1 MTIDKTNDH
10 LAEVVWVP
18 TTGEEPVS
26 DEATAGTEDK
36 ILLEKWNKSF
46 GKIVQDPYCYC
57 KLIAYSYTLKITTGA
72 RFCFTSSYS

>member
-1 MTIDKTNDH
+1 MTNDKTNHH

-36 ILLEKWNKSF
+36 VLLEKWKSEKF
-46 GKIVQDPYCYC
+46 GKKSPIVQDPYCYC
-57 KLIAYSYTLKITTGA
+57 KLTAYSYYKIP
-72 RFCFTSSYS
+72 

>member
-1 MTIDKTNDH
+1 MVIMTNDKIDNH

-36 ILLEKWNKSF
+36 ILLEKWQNRTA
-46 GKIVQDPYCYC
+46 P
-57 KLIAYSYTLKITTGA
+57 LLLL
-72 RFCFTSSYS
+72 

>member
-1 MTIDKTNDH
+1 MTNDKINHH

-36 ILLEKWNKSF
+36 VLLEKWKSEIDHSEK
-46 GKIVQDPYCYC
+46 KIPNR
-57 KLIAYSYTLKITTGA
+57 TGPLLLL
-72 RFCFTSSYS
+72 

>member
-1 MTIDKTNDH
+1 MVIMTNDKIGNH

-36 ILLEKWNKSF
+36 VLLEKW
-46 GKIVQDPYCYC
+46 KIKMDHLAKNPQ
-57 KLIAYSYTLKITTGA
+57 SYKTFSATVSIFFL
-72 RFCFTSSYS
+72 

>member
-36 ILLEKWNKSF
+36 VFLEKW
-46 GKIVQDPYCYC
+46 KIKMDHLAKNPQ
-57 KLIAYSYTLKITTGA
+57 SYKTFSATVSIFFL
-72 RFCFTSSYS
+72 

>member
-1 MTIDKTNDH
+1 MVIMTNDKIDNH

-36 ILLEKWNKSF
+36 VFLEK
-46 GKIVQDPYCYC
+46 
-57 KLIAYSYTLKITTGA
+57 
-72 RFCFTSSYS
+72 

>member
-1 MTIDKTNDH
+1 MTNDKIDNH

-36 ILLEKWNKSF
+36 VLLEKWKNEKF
-46 GKIVQDPYCYC
+46 GK
-57 KLIAYSYTLKITTGA
+57 KIPNRTGPLLLL
-72 RFCFTSSYS
+72 

>member
-1 MTIDKTNDH
+1 MTNDKTNHH

-36 ILLEKWNKSF
+36 VLLEKWKNWQ
-46 GKIVQDPYCYC
+46 KIPNR
-57 KLIAYSYTLKITTGA
+57 TGPLLLL
-72 RFCFTSSYS
+72 